1 VHPRPGGR
9 AHRLLEANSPRG
21 MLATL
26 HVIGIGIG
34 TEAHPEQAVA
44 WIGDALF

>member
-1 VHPRPGGR
+1 
-9 AHRLLEANSPRG
+9 

-26 HVIGIGIG
+26 HVIGIG